1 MKLFHFSDG
10 RKVLPMSLL
19 GGFMERLMW
28 QVVCGSA
35 CPWLTLGG
43 NNWQVILEL
52 KYSSSC
58 PHLHFPH
65 FSPLSTSERAEMAW
79 TKAGDRRRR
88 RQERR
93 EGKRVVETQK
103 HCRCGHPNII
113 ISAAQT
119 GPEDQHASPLSSLQ
133 ASQASSLL
141 PQSVFLDRSEVSVLN
156 AMALL
161 TDGVQNLGSFYC
173 LIRRR
178 FKRRRKKRS
187 ERKGKAYSQRWRAP
201 GWARCV

>member
-1 MKLFHFSDG
+1 
-10 RKVLPMSLL
+10 MSLL
-19 GGFMERLMW
+19 GVFMERLMW
-28 QVVCGSA
+28 QVVCGSV

-58 PHLHFPH
+58 PHLRFPH

-93 EGKRVVETQK
+93 EGRRVVETQK

-119 GPEDQHASPLSSLQ
+119 GPEDRHASPLSSSQ

-141 PQSVFLDRSEVSVLN
+141 PQSVLFRSFWSIG
-156 AMALL
+156 A
-161 TDGVQNLGSFYC
+161 
-173 LIRRR
+173 
-178 FKRRRKKRS
+178 
-187 ERKGKAYSQRWRAP
+187 ERHGPPDRWRAESGLLLLP
-201 GWARCV
+201 DPAQVQEEA